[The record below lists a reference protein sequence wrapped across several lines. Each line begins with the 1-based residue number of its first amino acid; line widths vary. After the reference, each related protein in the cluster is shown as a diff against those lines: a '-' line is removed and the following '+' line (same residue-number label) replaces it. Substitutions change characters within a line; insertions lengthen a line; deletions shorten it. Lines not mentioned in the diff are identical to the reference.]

1 MTKRFNEEIHEQKW
15 YAYRRLV
22 KGTMCHVAHY
32 DRGRGTRMYICSC
45 SKSIRIS
52 KEKYITTG
60 RRIVRS
66 NFQERSKWNIR

>member
-1 MTKRFNEEIHEQKW
+1 
-15 YAYRRLV
+15 
-22 KGTMCHVAHY
+22 MCHVAHY